1 MADEIDI
8 ETPRLR
14 EARERAAQLRAQA
27 DAILARATQAA
38 RAEDT
43 RRKVLLGALVMN
55 DLRREGDDEA
65 MLRAY
70 LRRRLPEFL
79 TRETDRALL
88 ERLPRPG
95 DQPVTE
101 KKRGRPRK
109 EAPPEN
115 AHEVAA
121 AAAEADER
129 SVA

>member
-1 MADEIDI
+1 MVEEI
-8 ETPRLR
+8 ETPLLR

-43 RRKVLLGALVMN
+43 RRKILLGSLVMH
-55 DLRREGDDEA
+55 DLRREGDDEE
-65 MLRAY
+65 MLRSY
-70 LRRRLPEFL
+70 LERRLPAFL
-79 TRETDRALL
+79 TRDSDRALV

-95 DQPVTE
+95 DEPGAA

-115 AHEVAA
+115 AHVAA
-121 AAAEADER
+121 AAGER
-129 SVA
+129 GAA